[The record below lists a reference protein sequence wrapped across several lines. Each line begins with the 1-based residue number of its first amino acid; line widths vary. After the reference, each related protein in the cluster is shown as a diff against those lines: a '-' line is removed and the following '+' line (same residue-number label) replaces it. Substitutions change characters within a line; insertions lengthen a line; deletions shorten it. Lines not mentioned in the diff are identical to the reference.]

1 MNKQA
6 EHYEKIHEEY
16 QYHYFDKFSK
26 FYRRIVIFEKIIE
39 IIEKSKS
46 TLEVGCGGRE
56 NLNELLSMSDN
67 IKVYH
72 GVDISKKAINLFNK
86 NVEKNFKGFLGDFTR
101 NDFSLKSK
109 YNCLIFFGSLHHMT
123 QNLEIVLRNSRKLLM
138 DDGKIIFI
146 EPNAAFLNTIRNIW
160 YRISDKFDHENE
172 RALNIEEIQ
181 SLCEK
186 NYFSNELINFGGNIG
201 FFLIYN
207 SMILRTP
214 KWLKYLLYKPL
225 TYFDLILQK
234 LNNKYMSA
242 FHISVWKKEKVK

>member
-16 QYHYFDKFSK
+16 QYHYFDKFTK
-26 FYRRIVIFEKIIE
+26 FYRRIVIFERIIAIIE
-39 IIEKSKS
+39 NSKS

-56 NLNELLSMSDN
+56 NLNELLKMTDS
-67 IKVYH
+67 IKIYD

-86 NVEKNFKGFLGDFTR
+86 NNGKDFKGFLGDFTKK
-101 NDFSLKSK
+101 DFSLEKK

-123 QNLEIVLRNSRKLLM
+123 QDLEIAVQNSRELLM
-138 DDGKIIFI
+138 DNGRIVFI
-146 EPNAAFLNTIRNIW
+146 EPNAAFLNTIRNLW

-181 SLCEK
+181 SLCKK
-186 NYFSNELINFGGNIG
+186 NNFSNESISFGGNIG

-225 TYFDLILQK
+225 TYFDRILQK
-234 LNNKYMSA
+234 LNNKYISA